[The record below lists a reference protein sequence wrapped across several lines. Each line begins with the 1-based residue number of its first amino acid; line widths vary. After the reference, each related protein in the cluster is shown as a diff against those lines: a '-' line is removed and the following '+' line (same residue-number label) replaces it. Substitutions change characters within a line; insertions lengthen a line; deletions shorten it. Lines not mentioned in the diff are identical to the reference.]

1 MTARRI
7 CGECMSEMRITNR
20 TYQRFG
26 DENVKKTDAS
36 KMVQNAYA
44 GTLSMGDRDG
54 AVAGARASGVDNGLG
69 DSCNN
74 NGSAGEKM
82 NFCDCKK

>member
-1 MTARRI
+1 
-7 CGECMSEMRITNR
+7 MSEMWIYNR
-20 TYQRFG
+20 TYQRCG
-26 DENVKKTDAS
+26 DENVKKDDKPVAS

-82 NFCDCKK
+82 NFCDCRK